1 MSTILLFKAL
11 HLIFMVTWFAG
22 LFYLV
27 RLFVYHR
34 EAESKPSPIKEALQE
49 QYALM
54 ERRLYY
60 IITWPGMVL
69 TVIFGALMII
79 LNPAVLDVW
88 LYIKLGMVLI
98 LMIYHLYCG
107 ELMNDLKDGK
117 CTLKPFHFRLLNEAP
132 TILLFGIVTLAV
144 FKNMTDFL
152 LVFGGLVALGIL
164 LFIAARLYKASR
176 ERKGS

>member
-1 MSTILLFKAL
+1 MHLLLFKAL

-69 TVIFGALMII
+69 TVIFGTLLII
-79 LNPAVLDVW
+79 SNPSYLDVW
-88 LYIKLGMVLI
+88 LYVKLGMVLLLI
-98 LMIYHLYCG
+98 LYHLYCG
-107 ELMNDLKDGK
+107 ELMKDLKEGK
-117 CTLKPFHFRLLNEAP
+117 
-132 TILLFGIVTLAV
+132 
-144 FKNMTDFL
+144 
-152 LVFGGLVALGIL
+152 
-164 LFIAARLYKASR
+164 
-176 ERKGS
+176 

>member
-1 MSTILLFKAL
+1 MPILLFKAL

-69 TVIFGALMII
+69 TVVFGTLMIVA
-79 LNPAVLDVW
+79 NPAVLDLW
-88 LYIKLGMVLI
+88 LYVKLGMVL
-98 LMIYHLYCG
+98 LLVIYHVYCG
-107 ELMNDLKDGK
+107 ELMKDLQEDK

-132 TILLFGIVTLAV
+132 TLLLFGIVTLAV
-144 FKNMTDFL
+144 YKNLSDFL
-152 LVFGGLVALGIL
+152 AVFGGLVGLGIV
-164 LFIAARLYKASR
+164 LFIAARLYKSSR
-176 ERKGS
+176 EKRGE

>member
-1 MSTILLFKAL
+1 MAILIFKAL

-34 EAESKPSPIKEALQE
+34 EAESKESPIKEALQE
-49 QYALM
+49 QYAIM

-69 TVIFGALMII
+69 TLGFGTAMLIA
-79 LNPAVLDVW
+79 NPNYLELW
-88 LYIKLGMVLI
+88 LYIKLAMVFALVV
-98 LMIYHLYCG
+98 YHLYCG
-107 ELMNDLKDGK
+107 EMMKDLAAGK

-144 FKNMTDFL
+144 LRNLADFAW
-152 LVFGGLVALGIL
+152 VFAGLIGLGVL
-164 LFIAARLYKASR
+164 LFVAARLYKGYR
-176 ERKGS
+176 MRNEQ

>member
-1 MSTILLFKAL
+1 MEILLFKAL

-34 EAESKPSPIKEALQE
+34 EAESKPSPIREALQE

-69 TVIFGALMII
+69 TVVFGTLLIVFH
-79 LNPAVLDVW
+79 PAYLDLW
-88 LYIKLGMVLI
+88 LYVKLGMVLLLI
-98 LMIYHLYCG
+98 IYHVYCG
-107 ELMNDLKDGK
+107 ELMKDLKAGT
-117 CTLKPFHFRLLNEAP
+117 CTLKPFHFRLLNEGP
-132 TILLFGIVTLAV
+132 TLLLFGIITLAV
-144 FKNMTDFL
+144 FKNLTDFA
-152 LVFGGLVALGIL
+152 LVFAGLVGLGIV
-164 LFIAARLYKASR
+164 LFIAARLYKSFR
-176 ERKGS
+176 ERKE